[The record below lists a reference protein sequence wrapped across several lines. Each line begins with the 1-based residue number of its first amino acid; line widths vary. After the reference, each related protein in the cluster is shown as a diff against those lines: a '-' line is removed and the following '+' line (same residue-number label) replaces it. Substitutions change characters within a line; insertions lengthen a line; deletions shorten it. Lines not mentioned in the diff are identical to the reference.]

1 MITHLSGELERF
13 VSGEA
18 AAELRSTFAGLWTLD
33 PTEQSAHDR
42 AVVENAKRDP
52 SGFVMKPQREGGGNN
67 LYGEDITKALES
79 MTESE
84 VSSYILM
91 QRIFPS
97 EYQAILL
104 RESKVQRSSAIS
116 EVGLFGVYLGNGRET
131 RLNKAAG
138 HLMRTKALG
147 VDEGGVAS
155 GYSYL
160 DSPLLWKP

>member
-1 MITHLSGELERF
+1 MSK
-13 VSGEA
+13 VEA
-18 AAELRSTFAGLWTLD
+18 DELRSTFAGLWSLD
-33 PTEQSAHDR
+33 SSEQSAQDKT
-42 AVVENAKRDP
+42 VVENAKRDP

-67 LYGEDITKALES
+67 FYGQEITQALEAMS
-79 MTESE
+79 EAE

-97 EYQAILL
+97 EYNAILL
-104 RESKVQRSSAIS
+104 RESKLQRSSAIS
-116 EVGLFGVYLGNGRET
+116 EVGLFAAYLGNGKET

-160 DSPLLWKP
+160 DSPLLYAP